1 MAKVNVSKNAIGI
14 VATLNEQLFE
24 AEQELEEKQRD
35 YNAARWYLAA
45 EQSIDNVKDLRTA
58 RKQLRVQQEFV
69 ESIQRR
75 LDNALEKIYTL

>member
-1 MAKVNVSKNAIGI
+1 MAKVVISKNAIGI

-24 AEQELEEKQRD
+24 AEQELEEKQRA

-69 ESIQRR
+69 ESIQRH